1 MHLLYSLDSIHFFST
16 WYQSLRASMN
26 HLDIVASAPIFF
38 FFFFSNLIAQINPS
52 PTDQQNPIC
61 PSKFQNHMPPCATRR
76 LCIQIHARLHHLSY
90 GTTIS
95 GHHIKHWTP
104 QFDRS
109 TTDLSNTTGIE
120 ATRARLRLHVRA
132 DRISNSLD
140 PLSPRTNIRSQY
152 MRYTSDTH
160 PTRQDPSHRVKIR
173 ALFCYQIF
181 FSINYTLNLR
191 ENVKE
196 WISHCI
202 DVWICVLC
210 YPINRIASNT
220 M

>member
-16 WYQSLRASMN
+16 WYQSLRASTN
-26 HLDIVASAPIFF
+26 HLDIVASAPFF
-38 FFFFSNLIAQINPS
+38 FFLQSDR
-52 PTDQQNPIC
+52 TDQSLTHRSTKPHL
-61 PSKFQNHMPPCATRR
+61 SKQISINHMPPCATRR

-109 TTDLSNTTGIE
+109 TTNLSNTTGIE

-132 DRISNSLD
+132 GRISNSPD

-152 MRYTSDTH
+152 MRYTSDMH
-160 PTRQDPSHRVKIR
+160 PTRQDLSHRVKIW

-181 FSINYTLNLR
+181 FFGKLHLKFEGECQGMNLTLHR
-191 ENVKE
+191 
-196 WISHCI
+196 
-202 DVWICVLC
+202 CVNMCFMLS
-210 YPINRIASNT
+210 YK
-220 M
+220 